1 MSKLLFTVYMKL
13 ENGKQEVWEGFADD
27 QGHAVGQAIADATW
41 RTGEQ
46 VMDYDFEEVGL

>member
-1 MSKLLFTVYMKL
+1 MRKLLYTVYMKL
-13 ENGKQEVWEGFADD
+13 ENGKTHTWEGLADD
-27 QGHAVGQAIADATW
+27 QGHAIGQAIADATE